1 MAGDETPGATLRLL
15 RPFEP
20 GRDHFRGAVGDDSV
34 EVVGY
39 QDFLCP
45 YCRRLRVVLKRLRER
60 LGDRLVYVYRHFP
73 NERANPGADLAAR
86 ASEAAALQGRF
97 FEMHDRLFD
106 RQPPIGR
113 ADLLDFARAI
123 GIDVERFVRDL
134 DGGKTRARMA
144 EDLDDGRRNGVTAT
158 PTLFIDSIRYD
169 GAWDYD
175 SLLEAVE
182 RPLAARVHRT
192 ARVFASL
199 PTSTGLVLLATAVL
213 ALLCANTP
221 VAPIYQGL
229 MNSEIGVG
237 WTGNA
242 LLLSVHEWFSEGLL
256 AIFFLLVGLEI
267 RREMTGGALA
277 SWRAALLPIL
287 AAAGGVVTPALV
299 YLLFNHGPAARGWSI
314 PTATDVAF
322 TLALLAVLGSKVPVG
337 LRVFVAAFAVVDDIL
352 SVFTLAIFYPR
363 SFAPSYAAAVIG
375 SMLVL
380 VAFNRARVYAIWP
393 YVTAGITLWLS
404 LHALG
409 VDAALT
415 GVLLAMCLPTRPAP
429 AATPLLAQ
437 AATALAALEHAER
450 QASLEGR
457 KHASLE
463 GEPVWEWAARNLS
476 AASDRLLSPA
486 ERVERAVSPWNAFV
500 ILPAFAFSATGVR
513 LSFEFSSHDAT
524 SIFAGTVAGLV
535 IGKPLGILLAS
546 GLAIAAGLA
555 VPPDGVA
562 RRQFIA
568 AACLGGVSD
577 TLALV
582 MADRAFAPA
591 DAGVAKLAVL
601 TGSLIAGSLGAL
613 ILVRQAGTATPAR
626 S

>member
-1 MAGDETPGATLRLL
+1 MAGDEIPGARLRLL
-15 RPFEP
+15 RPLDP
-20 GRDHFRGAVGDDSV
+20 TRDHFRGRPGEDSV

-45 YCRRLRVVLKRLRER
+45 YCRRLRQVLKRLRER
-60 LGDRLVYVYRHFP
+60 LGDRLVYVYRQFP

-106 RQPPIGR
+106 HQPPIGR
-113 ADLLDFARAI
+113 DDLVDFARTI
-123 GIDVERFVRDL
+123 GIDVAGFVRDL
-134 DGGKTRARMA
+134 DGDQTRARVD
-144 EDLDDGRRNGVTAT
+144 EDLADGRRNGVTAT
-158 PTLFIDSIRYD
+158 PTLFIDGIRYD
-169 GAWDYD
+169 GAWDFD
-175 SLLEAVE
+175 SLLEALE
-182 RPLAARVHRT
+182 RPIAARVHRT

-199 PTSTGLVLLATAVL
+199 PTSTGLVLLGTALL
-213 ALLCANTP
+213 ALVCANTP
-221 VAPIYQGL
+221 LAPTYQRF
-229 MNSEIGVG
+229 MNTQVGVG
-237 WTGNA
+237 PSGSA
-242 LLLSVHEWFSEGLL
+242 LLLTVREWFSEGLL
-256 AIFFLLVGLEI
+256 AVFFLLVGLEI

-287 AAAGGVVTPALV
+287 AAAGGVVAPALV
-299 YLLFNHGPAARGWSI
+299 YLLFNRGPASRGWSI

-363 SFAPSYAAAVIG
+363 SFAPSYTGAVIG
-375 SMLVL
+375 SLLVL

-393 YVTAGITLWLS
+393 YVVAGVTLWLS
-404 LHALG
+404 LHAVG
-409 VDAALT
+409 IDAALA
-415 GVLLAMCLPTRPAP
+415 GVLLAMCLPSRPSP
-429 AATPLLAQ
+429 AAAPLLAQ

-450 QASLEGR
+450 QAKTEGR
-457 KHASLE
+457 HHPNLE

-476 AASDRLLSPA
+476 AASERLLSPA
-486 ERVERAVSPWNAFV
+486 ERVERAVSPWSAFV
-500 ILPAFAFSATGVR
+500 ILPLFAFSATGVG
-513 LSFEFSSHDAT
+513 LTFELSSHDAG

-546 GLAIAAGLA
+546 GLAIGAGLA
-555 VPPDGVA
+555 LPPAGVA
-562 RRQFIA
+562 RRQFVA

-582 MADRAFAPA
+582 MADRAFSPT
-591 DAGVAKLAVL
+591 DAGVAKLAVF
-601 TGSLIAGSLGAL
+601 TGSLIAGALGT
-613 ILVRQAGTATPAR
+613 ILLLPRAVAATPTR